1 MPARPSLST
10 CHWPLPSPN
19 EPEEKF
25 SDSSGFLQPISAT
38 LDNVMKTRWPA
49 TLLPLLVLAGGAV
62 ASEPAQGGSAAALDI
77 ARATRAEWRLGR
89 LTIERREG
97 RQPRIRAEVM
107 SGGAVVAR
115 LRVDPATGGFLAKD
129 ERAQS
134 SSASPEIARL
144 RGDVERQL
152 GRVEVG
158 GWAWPSKHAQAWGVP
173 LRYEGRVVGKL
184 NVDLRQRKLLAT
196 RSDDNED
203 DD

>member
-1 MPARPSLST
+1 
-10 CHWPLPSPN
+10 
-19 EPEEKF
+19 
-25 SDSSGFLQPISAT
+25 
-38 LDNVMKTRWPA
+38 MKTRWPA

-77 ARATRAEWRLGR
+77 ARSTRAEWRLGR
-89 LTIERREG
+89 LMLEKREG
-97 RQPRIRAEVM
+97 RQPRVRAEMM
-107 SGGAVVAR
+107 SGGVVVAR

-129 ERAQS
+129 ERAQP

-184 NVDLRQRKLLAT
+184 KVDVRQRKLLAT
-196 RSDDNED
+196 RSEDED
-203 DD
+203 DDD